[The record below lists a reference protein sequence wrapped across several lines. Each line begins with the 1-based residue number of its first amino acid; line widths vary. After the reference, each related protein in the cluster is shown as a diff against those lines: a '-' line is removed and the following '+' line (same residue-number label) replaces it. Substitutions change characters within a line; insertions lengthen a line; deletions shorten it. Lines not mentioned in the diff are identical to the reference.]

1 MPVGFRRRRCVS
13 QSWSLQ
19 CSLRKRHK
27 MRQRNQVIRTLGW
40 PRPEKQTIHRCAL
53 PVAGL
58 RRPQRAMAAAV
69 RRAGRTG
76 AAAAGRSGLPAN
88 GDGGFHLYAG
98 RVPEGRTG
106 EYCENSRRV
115 PTLRA
120 VRAAQKGSKQTTQGD
135 NVVVL
140 AVGEIVPGVEQG
152 LRGLL
157 EGVRNVGTEVGA
169 TSPMLAA
176 SAVVASG
183 GRLVSAA
190 AATTVVAS
198 DLPTSC
204 RWLAKAFE
212 PAAVAAVSSAAG
224 GTGCRPPHRSEPVCG
239 RTKRHCGAVLVRA
252 PRVGGVLR
260 GALVSVTS

>member
-1 MPVGFRRRRCVS
+1 MLS
-13 QSWSLQ
+13 QSLAFAG
-19 CSLRKRHK
+19 
-27 MRQRNQVIRTLGW
+27 RNGPWLLLFGVLVGLVLPPLAEAAYPLMGMAVFIFTLGAFLKV
-40 PRPEKQTIHRCAL
+40 ELA
-53 PVAGL
+53 
-58 RRPQRAMAAAV
+58 
-69 RRAGRTG
+69 RT
-76 AAAAGRSGLPAN
+76 
-88 GDGGFHLYAG
+88 
-98 RVPEGRTG
+98 
-106 EYCENSRRV
+106 CENSRRV

-157 EGVRNVGTEVGA
+157 ESVRNVGTEVGA

-224 GTGCRPPHRSEPVCG
+224 GTWMPSAAQIRASVRSHEASLRRCPRACATRRRCPSRCSRFG
-239 RTKRHCGAVLVRA
+239 DLVRA
-252 PRVGGVLR
+252 LYGDRSKRIGVLPDN
-260 GALVSVTS
+260 GAS

>member
-1 MPVGFRRRRCVS
+1 MLS
-13 QSWSLQ
+13 QSLAFAG
-19 CSLRKRHK
+19 
-27 MRQRNQVIRTLGW
+27 RNGPWLLLFGVLVGLVLPPLAEAAYPLMGMAVFIFTLGAFLKV
-40 PRPEKQTIHRCAL
+40 ELAST
-53 PVAGL
+53 
-58 RRPQRAMAAAV
+58 
-69 RRAGRTG
+69 
-76 AAAAGRSGLPAN
+76 
-88 GDGGFHLYAG
+88 
-98 RVPEGRTG
+98 
-106 EYCENSRRV
+106 CENSRRV

-260 GALVSVTS
+260 GALVSVTSYSALYGDRSKRIGVLPDNGAS

>member
-1 MPVGFRRRRCVS
+1 
-13 QSWSLQ
+13 
-19 CSLRKRHK
+19 

-106 EYCENSRRV
+106 EYRENSRRV

-224 GTGCRPPHRSEPVCG
+224 GIWMPSAAQIRASVRSHEASLRRCPRACATRRRCPSRCSRFG
-239 RTKRHCGAVLVRA
+239 DLVRA
-252 PRVGGVLR
+252 LYGDRSKRIGVLPDN
-260 GALVSVTS
+260 GAS